1 MLEFIVNA
9 LKIIFLLGFLVL
21 IHEGGH
27 FIVAKLCKIK
37 VNQFAIGFGPTILK
51 KQSKETLY
59 ALRLVPLGGFVSLEG
74 EEERSE
80 AEGSFSKTTI
90 PKKIAIVAAGGLV
103 NILFG
108 LVVYFALVSMDGNYI
123 SNEIEQIQN
132 QQLISQGLQKGDKIV
147 KINGKDIHLN
157 SDISKIISNLNS
169 KEITLTVKRNKE
181 QFEVNTELIEKQ
193 AKNVGIY
200 FNNSQNGVSTEI
212 ALVYPESPADK
223 AGLKVKDIIIE
234 INGETVENNSEKVV
248 EYIQNSEEEQIAIK
262 VKRNNEEK
270 IIEVIPNIVTT
281 YTLGLYFKTAENSF
295 YNNIYYGFWDT
306 VNFSFSIVDNL
317 RMLFT
322 GQVKVEQLT
331 GPIGIADMVSDTK
344 GINDFIYLL
353 ALISLS
359 LGVTN
364 LLPFPPL
371 DGGKIVIYII
381 EAIRR
386 KPLKESIEINIQLIG
401 FGLIIALS
409 IFVAYNDILRIF

>member
-27 FIVAKLCKIK
+27 FIIAKLCKIK

-169 KEITLTVKRNKE
+169 KEVTLTVKRNKE

-200 FNNSQNGVSTEI
+200 F
-212 ALVYPESPADK
+212 A
-223 AGLKVKDIIIE
+223 
-234 INGETVENNSEKVV
+234 IN
-248 EYIQNSEEEQIAIK
+248 
-262 VKRNNEEK
+262 
-270 IIEVIPNIVTT
+270 
-281 YTLGLYFKTAENSF
+281 
-295 YNNIYYGFWDT
+295 
-306 VNFSFSIVDNL
+306 
-317 RMLFT
+317 
-322 GQVKVEQLT
+322 
-331 GPIGIADMVSDTK
+331 
-344 GINDFIYLL
+344 
-353 ALISLS
+353 
-359 LGVTN
+359 
-364 LLPFPPL
+364 
-371 DGGKIVIYII
+371 
-381 EAIRR
+381 
-386 KPLKESIEINIQLIG
+386 
-401 FGLIIALS
+401 
-409 IFVAYNDILRIF
+409 

>member
-1 MLEFIVNA
+1 MIEFIVNA

-27 FIVAKLCKIK
+27 FIVAKLCKIR

-51 KQSKETLY
+51 KQGKETLY
-59 ALRLVPLGGFVSLEG
+59 ALRLIPLGGFVSLEG
-74 EEERSE
+74 EEERSD

-103 NILFG
+103 NIFFG
-108 LVVYFALVSMDGNYI
+108 LVVYFALVSIDGNYI
-123 SNEIEQIQN
+123 SNEIEKIQN
-132 QQLISQGLQKGDKIV
+132 QQLISQGLQEGDKIV
-147 KINGKDIHLN
+147 KVDEKYIHLN
-157 SDISKIISNLNS
+157 SDISKIITNSNS
-169 KEITLTVKRNKE
+169 KKVTLTVQRNEE
-181 QFEVNTELIEKQ
+181 QFEINTELIEKQ
-193 AKNVGIY
+193 SKNVGIY
-200 FNNSQNGVSTEI
+200 FNNPQNGVSSEI
-212 ALVYPESPADK
+212 ALVYPESPAEN
-223 AGLKVKDIIIE
+223 AGLKAKDTIIE
-234 INGETVENNSEKVV
+234 IDGKSVENNPEKVV
-248 EYIQNSEEEQIAIK
+248 EYIQNSEKEQISIR

-270 IIEVIPNIVTT
+270 VMEVTPNIITT
-281 YTLGLYFKTAENSF
+281 YTLGIYFKTAENSF
-295 YNNIYYGFWDT
+295 GNNIYYGFWDT
-306 VNFSFSIVDNL
+306 VNFSLSIVDNL
-317 RMLFT
+317 KMLFT
-322 GQVKVEQLT
+322 GQVKADQLT
-331 GPIGIADMVSDTK
+331 GPIGIAEMVSDTK
-344 GINDFIYLL
+344 GMNDFIYLL

-386 KPLKESIEINIQLIG
+386 KPLKESIEMNIQLIG

>member
-27 FIVAKLCKIK
+27 FIIAKLCKIK

-200 FNNSQNGVSTEI
+200 FNNSQNGASSEI

-223 AGLKVKDIIIE
+223 AGLKAKDIILE

-295 YNNIYYGFWDT
+295 YNN
-306 VNFSFSIVDNL
+306 N
-317 RMLFT
+317 
-322 GQVKVEQLT
+322 
-331 GPIGIADMVSDTK
+331 
-344 GINDFIYLL
+344 
-353 ALISLS
+353 
-359 LGVTN
+359 
-364 LLPFPPL
+364 
-371 DGGKIVIYII
+371 
-381 EAIRR
+381 
-386 KPLKESIEINIQLIG
+386 
-401 FGLIIALS
+401 
-409 IFVAYNDILRIF
+409 